1 MAVKDVRE
9 YYQRMTSDYV
19 EMKRILKELET
30 IPELKAST
38 AYNNIDNIREQ
49 VKVLEANYNRLS
61 YIIFLLD
68 EPKRPE
74 KKERYRKIEKKR
86 LNKIPENDRKDGVI
100 KENQEIIHNIQSFI
114 YMQNYN
120 ELKK

>member
-1 MAVKDVRE
+1 MAVKDVRD
-9 YYQRMTSDYV
+9 YYERMTSDYM
-19 EMKRILKELET
+19 EMKRVLTEMEKMSEEGASSALK
-30 IPELKAST
+30 
-38 AYNNIDNIREQ
+38 NIDNIREQ

-74 KKERYRKIEKKR
+74 KKGRYRKIEKKR

-100 KENQEIIHNIQSFI
+100 KENQEIIHNLQSFI
-114 YMQNYN
+114 
-120 ELKK
+120 

>member
-100 KENQEIIHNIQSFI
+100 KENQEIIHNLQSFI
-114 YMQNYN
+114 
-120 ELKK
+120 